1 MIDNTT
7 YALMAGDAYISN
19 IPYPINRF
27 PVPQGWLEF
36 YHQSLN
42 SGFEAVSF
50 QRGNEIVISFA
61 GTNPVLCST

>member
-1 MIDNTT
+1 MIDKDT

-19 IPYPINRF
+19 RADENKFPIPE
-27 PVPQGWLEF
+27 GWVEFNHMALE
-36 YHQSLN
+36 

-50 QRGNEIVISFA
+50 TDGSQVVTSFA